1 MSWYL
6 IAAIFITGIW
16 GVVGHRNLVKKV
28 VGMSIAN
35 SAIIMLFI
43 YFGSQSGE
51 GAPIGTGGGAQPR
64 PVDPVPQA
72 LMLTAIVVGICVV
85 ALALVIVYR
94 LYKRFG
100 TLDMHE
106 LEQRTWKQPDGE

>member
-1 MSWYL
+1 MVL
-6 IAAIFITGIW
+6 IFVVGVW
-16 GVVGHRNLVKKV
+16 GVVAHRNLVKKV
-28 VGMSIAN
+28 VGLSIAN
-35 SAIIMLFI
+35 SAIIMFFI
-43 YFGSQSGE
+43 YQGSLSGT
-51 GAPIGTGGGAQPR
+51 GAPIAVDVTVR

-100 TLDMHE
+100 TLDME
-106 LEQRTWKQPDGE
+106 EIERSVWKRGDGT

>member
-1 MSWYL
+1 MNWYL
-6 IAAIFITGIW
+6 IGAIFLAGIW
-16 GVVGHRNLVKKV
+16 GVVAHPNLIKKV
-28 VGMSIAN
+28 VGLSIAN

-43 YFGSQSGE
+43 YYGSFAGS
-51 GAPIGTGGGAQPR
+51 GAPIEVTGSNQ

-94 LYKRFG
+94 LYRRFG
-100 TLDMHE
+100 TLDMGE
-106 LEQRTWKQPDGE
+106 IERRVWKRHDGQ